1 MTHPGHGPIRVFIA
15 DDHSIVRHGL
25 TSYLAVTG
33 DIDVVGE
40 AGDGA
45 EAVAMVTDLASA
57 GRGPDVVLADLVMPG
72 LDGIGVAQALRRL
85 PKPPRV
91 MILSSFGDAEHL
103 RSALRAGV
111 SGYVLKSAS
120 PEEIAQAVRAVSS
133 GGLHLDAALSASL
146 TEAVAPSGIPV
157 SLTDREREV
166 LALVAKGK
174 STKGIAAALFIS
186 ERTARTHISHL
197 LGKLGLESRMQLGIW
212 AHANGFPLASA
223 DELARAAAG
232 RRDLP

>member
-1 MTHPGHGPIRVFIA
+1 MTLPGHGPIRVFIA

-33 DIDVVGE
+33 DIDVAGE

-45 EAVAMVTDLASA
+45 EAGA
-57 GRGPDVVLADLVMPG
+57 RGT
-72 LDGIGVAQALRRL
+72 
-85 PKPPRV
+85 
-91 MILSSFGDAEHL
+91 
-103 RSALRAGV
+103 ALRAGGC
-111 SGYVLKSAS
+111 GYVLKSAS

-166 LALVAKGK
+166 LALV
-174 STKGIAAALFIS
+174 
-186 ERTARTHISHL
+186 
-197 LGKLGLESRMQLGIW
+197 
-212 AHANGFPLASA
+212 
-223 DELARAAAG
+223 
-232 RRDLP
+232 